1 MSKLEKKLEKWKDAR
16 QPVPVSEVDPVIK
29 RFFPNVRIMEGS
41 SHRYMIAH
49 SMLKGN
55 QDFAPNGTLLIPVK
69 GNQIKGKYIQQL
81 VKAIAL
87 CQTDESHNEKD
98 D

>member
-1 MSKLEKKLEKWKDAR
+1 MSKLEKKLEKWKTTK
-16 QPVPVSEVDPVIK
+16 QPVPINEVEPVIK
-29 RFFPNVRIMEGS
+29 QVFPNVRILEGS
-41 SHRYMIAH
+41 SHRYMISHPA
-49 SMLKGN
+49 LREDKN
-55 QDFAPNGTLLIPVK
+55 FAPNGTLLIPVK

-87 CQTDESHNEKD
+87 CRNEQTSNEKD